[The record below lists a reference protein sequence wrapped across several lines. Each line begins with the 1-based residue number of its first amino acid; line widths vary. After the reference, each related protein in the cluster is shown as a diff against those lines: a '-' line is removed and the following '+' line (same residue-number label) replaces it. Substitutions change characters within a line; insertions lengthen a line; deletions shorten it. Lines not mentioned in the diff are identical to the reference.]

1 MSNTFGE
8 YDCIAFIKF
17 CKIKFRQVYHFQPK
31 KIYVKFRD
39 FFFMSI
45 YVLACC

>member
-17 CKIKFRQVYHFQPK
+17 CKKSSDKFIIFNPK